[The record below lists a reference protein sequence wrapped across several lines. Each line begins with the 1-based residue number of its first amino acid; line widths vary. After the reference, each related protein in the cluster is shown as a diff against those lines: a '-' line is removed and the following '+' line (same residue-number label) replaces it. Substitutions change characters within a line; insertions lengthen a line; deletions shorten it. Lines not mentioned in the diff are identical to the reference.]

1 METGEV
7 IVVGDGPYCD
17 VAIGESTVISD
28 SKADVVAIKRGDS
41 GELVD
46 ATDDVVPRAGDRLIL
61 VGTPEHVE
69 EAVQTLMRA
78 QE

>member
-1 METGEV
+1 M

-46 ATDDVVPRAGDRLIL
+46 ATDEVVPRAGDRLIL

>member
-1 METGEV
+1 
-7 IVVGDGPYCD
+7 GPYCD
-17 VAIGESTVISD
+17 VSIGDSTVVSD

-41 GELVD
+41 GELVE

-69 EAVQTLMRA
+69 DAVQALVRA
-78 QE
+78 QG